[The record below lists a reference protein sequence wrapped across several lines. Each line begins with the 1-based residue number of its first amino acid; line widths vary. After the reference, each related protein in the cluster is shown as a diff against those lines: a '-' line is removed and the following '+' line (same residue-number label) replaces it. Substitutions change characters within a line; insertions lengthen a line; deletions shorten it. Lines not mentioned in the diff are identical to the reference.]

1 MKSLLQNDASK
12 TSKPNNR
19 QLASS
24 QFASNQKLMG
34 EFTPSQYDARQYN
47 DALIEV
53 DEMQID
59 KLYQSL

>member
-1 MKSLLQNDASK
+1 MKNLLRNDASN
-12 TSKPNNR
+12 TSKPTNR
-19 QLASS
+19 QLVNT

-34 EFTPSQYDARQYN
+34 EFAPTQYDARQYD